1 MIMGGPI
8 LFFDENAFLGY
19 QGWEEFHRDQQ
30 EHSAQ
35 SCWAEEGSIEKG
47 RCSCV

>member
-8 LFFDENAFLGY
+8 LFFDEDKFLGY

-30 EHSAQ
+30 KHLA
-35 SCWAEEGSIEKG
+35 
-47 RCSCV
+47 